1 MNSSQRASI
10 RSIMTLA
17 CAGVTIKLKIAM
29 QLSTKNHRKSMQA
42 GLTLT
47 NQIPPSKGPEIKH
60 PVRGRVEND
69 IKIVLTAVG
78 EYYFVL

>member
-1 MNSSQRASI
+1 
-10 RSIMTLA
+10 
-17 CAGVTIKLKIAM
+17 
-29 QLSTKNHRKSMQA
+29 MQA